1 MKRGQDHVQMTRLK
15 AFFRRVHDKPRI
27 ADRSFLSGIIFTNRT
42 VLQYC
47 DASRKY
53 GPAKTLYDRWK
64 RRSRNSVFARIM
76 VNLATESA
84 EHSTVID
91 DQNYLR
97 HTAYDRASGQIK
109 GAQAP
114 DRANQRWHVHHAAH
128 CGGCEG
134 GQSDSSCRRVR

>member
-1 MKRGQDHVQMTRLK
+1 MTRLK

-91 DQNYLR
+91 DQNYLKR
-97 HTAYDRASGQIK
+97 FCINLIHTLPRG
-109 GAQAP
+109 
-114 DRANQRWHVHHAAH
+114 
-128 CGGCEG
+128 
-134 GQSDSSCRRVR
+134 SSSSTPGVRT